1 MSQRGSLSLQ
11 VANAPCSWGA
21 LEFDLPGQGVSYKTV
36 LDEIH
41 DTGYAGTELGDWG
54 FMPTDPKALRTE
66 LDARALQLVGA
77 FVPVAFDQESAYA
90 EGEKTAL
97 KTARLMLEAVGD
109 KPFIVLADDNG
120 KDAVRTKLAGRVAPR
135 HSLGPDRWK
144 AYGERV
150 NRIAFAI
157 RRETGLRSVFHHHCA
172 GLVETP
178 WEIEALLHATDPSLL
193 GLCFDTGHYRF
204 GGGMEPVKLLQRFK
218 ERIWHVH
225 FKDCSAAT
233 HARSREKE
241 WDYFE
246 SIKNAIFCQL
256 GSGDVPFREVIK
268 ALGENRYRGW
278 IVVEQDV
285 LPGMGAPKEYARAN
299 REYLRQFGI

>member
-1 MSQRGSLSLQ
+1 MTQSPSFSVR

-21 LEFDLPGQGVSYKTV
+21 LEFDLPGQGVSYATV
-36 LDEIH
+36 LNEIR
-41 DTGYAGTELGDWG
+41 DTGYVGTELGDWG
-54 FMPTDPKALRTE
+54 FMPTDPKALRQE

-77 FVPVAFDQESAYA
+77 FVPVAFNEEGSYA

-97 KTARLMLEAVGD
+97 KIARLMLEAVGN
-109 KPFIVLADDNG
+109 KPFIVLADENG
-120 KDAVRTKLAGRVAPR
+120 KDAVRTKLAGRVSPR

-144 AYGERV
+144 NYGDRV

-218 ERIWHVH
+218 DRIWHVH
-225 FKDCSAAT
+225 FKDCSAKV
-233 HARSREKE
+233 HAQSREKE

-246 SIKNAIFCQL
+246 SIKNGIFCQL
-256 GSGDVPFREVIK
+256 GSGDVPFRDVLET
-268 ALGENRYRGW
+268 LRTLQYGGW

-285 LPGMGAPKEYARAN
+285 LPGMGAPKEYAQTN